1 MSASIT
7 AVQESSPTQCKL
19 LLTLCFSPHSS
30 TLLPHDD
37 GKNSDVKSKSD
48 QLLQDVPLVVEDPV
62 VVVVFLVVY

>member
-1 MSASIT
+1 M
-7 AVQESSPTQCKL
+7 L
-19 LLTLCFSPHSS
+19 FLTLCFSPHSS

>member
-1 MSASIT
+1 MSATVT

-19 LLTLCFSPHSS
+19 FLTHSFSPHSS

-37 GKNSDVKSKSD
+37 GKNSDVKSESH

-62 VVVVFLVVY
+62 AVVLVVY